1 MKKFN
6 ILILLIA
13 LLLPTSIYAAFF
25 DTEESINNTFHAATL
40 DIKFNTAFVS
50 SFTLPPEST
59 KTIST
64 ILVNAG
70 TLPSTNSLKF
80 QYVKGNEELSKKIK
94 LNVSGGTSYTGALS
108 DLNISGVVLQA
119 KTHSDINF
127 TLSISSQDAKTY
139 QGQEVTFNIFDLGV
153 QDTSI
158 YPHGFYDSEI
168 LTFTISIPALA
179 PESIPA
185 PTSSLPYTSISQES
199 DLKENQSVNLSK
211 EVVMCTYNQEEGTDN
226 LSRNASEEESQQE
239 EIISQEQKAD
249 NTTNLI
255 VDETI
260 INEENI

>member
-6 ILILLIA
+6 ILILFIA

-80 QYVKGNEELSKKIK
+80 QYVKGNKEITEKIK
-94 LNVSGGTSYTGALS
+94 LDVNGGTLYTGTLS
-108 DLNISGVVLQA
+108 NLNISGVVLQA

-127 TLSISSQDAKTY
+127 TLSISSEDAKTY

-168 LTFTISIPALA
+168 LTFTVSIPTLTT
-179 PESIPA
+179 ESIPA
-185 PTSSLPYTSISQES
+185 STSSLPYTSISQES
-199 DLKENQSVNLSK
+199 NLKENQSVNLS
-211 EVVMCTYNQEEGTDN
+211 EGIVMCTDKQDEGTDN
-226 LSRNASEEESQQE
+226 LDNNQSEEESQQE
-239 EIISQEQKAD
+239 EIIPQEEDTDDTD
-249 NTTNLI
+249 NLT

>member
-50 SFTLPPEST
+50 SFTLSPEST

-80 QYVKGNEELSKKIK
+80 QYVKGNKEITEKIK
-94 LNVSGGTSYTGALS
+94 LDVSGGTSYTGTLS
-108 DLNISGVVLQA
+108 NLNISGIVLEA
-119 KTHSDINF
+119 RTHSDINF
-127 TLSISSQDAKTY
+127 TLSISPEDAKTY
-139 QGQEVTFNIFDLGV
+139 QGQEVIFNIFDLGV

-158 YPHGFYDSEI
+158 YPRGFYDSEI

-185 PTSSLPYTSISQES
+185 PTSSLPYTPISQES
-199 DLKENQSVNLSK
+199 DLKENQSIGLSK
-211 EVVMCTYNQEEGTDN
+211 EVVMCTNKQDEGTDN
-226 LSRNASEEESQQE
+226 LDNNQSEEKSQQE
-239 EIISQEQKAD
+239 ETIPQKQNIDDTDNLTVEQ
-249 NTTNLI
+249 
-255 VDETI
+255 TI
-260 INEENI
+260 TNEENI